1 MKRTMLLTVSA
12 VAIATLAAVSF
23 TALAHPGQFGPFGG
37 GHHMMGGMMGGHGP
51 MYQTQQIKS
60 VSFDELKEKLN
71 LTDAQLPLWDTY
83 VTVAKDVQENIQA
96 HHESMDPQTMQEM
109 SIEDRQTYMQSVM
122 EDRFE
127 DAKTLQAA
135 KDKLVE
141 ALTPDQQ
148 KIVSN
153 LQSYGGMPCGS
164 DIQGRM
170 HTGMMGGPGMGMGF
184 RR

>member
-23 TALAHPGQFGPFGG
+23 TAPAHPGQFGG
-37 GHHMMGGMMGGHGP
+37 GHHMMGGHGP
-51 MYQTQQIKS
+51 MYQTQQVKS

-71 LTDAQLPLWDTY
+71 LTDAQLPMWDTY
-83 VTVAKDVQENIQA
+83 VTIAKDVQQNIQA

-135 KDKLVE
+135 KDKLFE

-153 LQSYGGMPCGS
+153 LQNYGGMPCGS